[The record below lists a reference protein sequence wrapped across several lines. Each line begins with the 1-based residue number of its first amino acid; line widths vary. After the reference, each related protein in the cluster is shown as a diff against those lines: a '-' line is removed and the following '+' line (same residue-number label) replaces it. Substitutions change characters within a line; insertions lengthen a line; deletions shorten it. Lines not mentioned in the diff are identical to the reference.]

1 VTISDEDLDRWD
13 ARAKEYMDAPCYSF
27 GPDVVA
33 ALVAEVRRL
42 RAENERL
49 HRLLLTEDE
58 AAGLGV
64 AIAAAWNEGISEEEE
79 ARLRAI
85 VDRLRRPT

>member
-49 HRLLLTEDE
+49 RGIMRACPQGVSGGRVVTSRRMTEAE
-58 AAGLGV
+58 IVGWLEQVYRAGRGL
-64 AIAAAWNEGISEEEE
+64 
-79 ARLRAI
+79 
-85 VDRLRRPT
+85 P